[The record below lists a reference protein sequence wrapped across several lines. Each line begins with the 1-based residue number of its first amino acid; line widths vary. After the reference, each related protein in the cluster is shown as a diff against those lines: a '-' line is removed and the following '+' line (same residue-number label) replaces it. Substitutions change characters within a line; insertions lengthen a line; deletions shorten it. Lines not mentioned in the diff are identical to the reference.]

1 VEAGFLNIPQHP
13 EYLIHMSQTISQA
26 TLVQCE
32 NEPIHIP
39 GAIQPFGILVS
50 IDIPSLKITNAS
62 VNCAEV
68 FGVNAVS
75 LVNRSLA
82 EHLSAT
88 ALASL
93 RAYISADDL
102 VEAAPLVIPILD
114 LATQCER
121 EWELTAH
128 LRHGV
133 LILECEALAPQ
144 EALST
149 SLQRSIRSAVHVV
162 FAASSLLDLCQRTA
176 EQVRMIT
183 GFDRVMIYRFT
194 EDWHGDVVAEAKSEQ
209 SHSYLHHHFPA
220 SDIPAQARRIFLENW
235 LRMIPD
241 VGYAPVP
248 IYPDRNPATG
258 GALDLGLSAL
268 RSVSPLHVEY
278 LRNMGVGATL
288 TLPLIDGGKLW
299 GLIACHHPTPNKL
312 GSDRRLGAKMIAQIV
327 SSQLVLKESME
338 DQRYRGELKRIHA
351 KLIAR
356 TEEEDDLVPG
366 LVKRS
371 QDVLDL
377 AGAGSAAIYY
387 NGSWTTIGQTPDV
400 GQLELLVEWL
410 SAEHAN
416 EQVYATNQLGNFFP
430 QARQY
435 KDIASGLLAM
445 SILKADQN
453 YVLWFRPEVITTVVW
468 AGAPDKR
475 VQVEDGVARLHPRF
489 SFDSWKQVVDG
500 VATPWKRAEVE
511 AVSDFRVSVLAYG
524 LRRAFRQEQAAR
536 ELAERASLEKESLVH
551 MVSHDIR
558 NPLSVLKMTL
568 QVMQM
573 DQALTP
579 AMLAQLVA
587 RGLRATDSIERLVTS
602 VLDFAKKE
610 HAALAPGLQLENVNA
625 LIREA
630 IDLALPL
637 ARKAEVGVSA
647 AVEPGKL
654 MIACKRTRVEQVLG
668 NLISNALKFTPAGGR
683 ITVAARH
690 SDGEVVVSVADTGIG
705 IAPALLP
712 RIFDRFTQGRVG
724 SEKGAGLGLSIVK
737 GIVEQEGGRLW
748 VDSAVGVGSTFYF
761 TLPLRQE

>member
-1 VEAGFLNIPQHP
+1 
-13 EYLIHMSQTISQA
+13 MSQPKSES

-39 GAIQPFGILVS
+39 GAIQPFGVLVS
-50 IDIPSLKITNAS
+50 VDVPTLKVTNAS
-62 VNCAEV
+62 VNCADV
-68 FGVNAVS
+68 FGVDART

-82 EHLSAT
+82 EHLSAA

-93 RAYISADDL
+93 QAYIGADDL
-102 VEAAPLVIPILD
+102 VEVAPLVVPILD

-133 LILECEALAPQ
+133 LILEIEALASQ
-144 EALST
+144 ETLSA
-149 SLQRSIRSAVHVV
+149 SLQRSVRSAVHVV
-162 FAASSLLDLCQRTA
+162 FAASSLLDLCRRTA
-176 EQVRMIT
+176 EQIRMIT
-183 GFDRVMIYRFT
+183 GFERVMIYRFT

-209 SHSYLHHHFPA
+209 AHSYLNHHFPA

-248 IYPDRNPATG
+248 VYPSLNPATG
-258 GALDLGLSAL
+258 DALDLGLAAL

-299 GLIACHHPTPNKL
+299 GLIACHHPTPNNL
-312 GSDRRLGAKMIAQIV
+312 ASDRRLGAKMIAQIV

-351 KLIAR
+351 KLMAR
-356 TEEEDDLVPG
+356 TVEEDDLVLG
-366 LVKRS
+366 LIKRS
-371 QDVLDL
+371 QDMLDL

-387 NGSWTTIGQTPDV
+387 NGSWTKIGPTPDV
-400 GQLELLVEWL
+400 AQLELLVEWL
-410 SAEHAN
+410 SAEHAS
-416 EQVYATNQLGNFFP
+416 EQVYATNQLGNVFP
-430 QARQY
+430 PARQY
-435 KDIASGLLAM
+435 KEIGSGLLAM

-453 YVLWFRPEVITTVVW
+453 YMLWFRPEVITTVVW
-468 AGAPDKR
+468 AGEPDKR
-475 VQVEDGVARLHPRF
+475 VQVDDGVARLHPRF
-489 SFDSWKQVVDG
+489 SFSSWKQVVDG
-500 VATPWKRAEVE
+500 IAMPWKRAEVE
-511 AVSDFRVSVLAYG
+511 GITDFRVSVLAYG

-536 ELAERASLEKESLVH
+536 ELAERASLEKESMVH

-602 VLDFAKKE
+602 VLDFAKEE
-610 HAALAPGLQLENVNA
+610 HVTLAPGLQVENMNA

-630 IDLALPL
+630 IDLVLPL
-637 ARKAEVGVSA
+637 ARKAQVGVAA

-654 MIACKRTRVEQVLG
+654 LVACKRARVEQVLG
-668 NLISNALKFTPAGGR
+668 NLISNSLKFTPAGGH
-683 ITVAARH
+683 ITVAARRG
-690 SDGEVVVSVADTGIG
+690 DGEVVISVADTGIG

-724 SEKGAGLGLSIVK
+724 SEQGAGLGLSIVK

-748 VDSAVGVGSTFYF
+748 VDSTVGAGSTFYF
-761 TLPLRQE
+761 TFPLRQE

>member
-1 VEAGFLNIPQHP
+1 
-13 EYLIHMSQTISQA
+13 MSEA

-39 GAIQPFGILVS
+39 GAIQPFGVLVS
-50 IDIPSLKITNAS
+50 VDVPTLKVTNAS
-62 VNCAEV
+62 VNCTEV
-68 FGVNAVS
+68 FGVDARA

-82 EHLSAT
+82 EHLSAA
-88 ALASL
+88 ALTSL
-93 RAYISADDL
+93 QAYIGADDL
-102 VEAAPLVIPILD
+102 VEAAPLVVAILD
-114 LATQCER
+114 LDTQRER
-121 EWELTAH
+121 EWELTGH

-133 LILECEALAPQ
+133 LILEIEALAPQ
-144 EALST
+144 ETLPA

-162 FAASSLLDLCQRTA
+162 FAASSLLDLCRRTA
-176 EQVRMIT
+176 DQVRMIT

-209 SHSYLHHHFPA
+209 AHSYLNHHFPA

-248 IYPDRNPATG
+248 IYPSRNPATG
-258 GALDLGLSAL
+258 SALDLGLAAL

-299 GLIACHHPTPNKL
+299 GLIACHHPTPNNL
-312 GSDRRLGAKMIAQIV
+312 ASDRRLGAKMIAQIV

-351 KLIAR
+351 RLMAR
-356 TEEEDDLVPG
+356 TEEEDDLVLG

-371 QDVLDL
+371 QDLLDL
-377 AGAGSAAIYY
+377 AGAGSAAIHY
-387 NGSWTTIGQTPDV
+387 NGSWTKIGQTPDV
-400 GQLELLVEWL
+400 AQLELLVEWL

-416 EQVYATNQLGNFFP
+416 EQVFATTQLGSVFP
-430 QARQY
+430 PGRQY
-435 KDIASGLLAM
+435 KEIGSGLLAM

-453 YVLWFRPEVITTVVW
+453 YILWFRPEVITTVVW
-468 AGAPDKR
+468 AGEPDKR
-475 VQVEDGVARLHPRF
+475 VQVDGGVARLHPRF
-489 SFDSWKQVVDG
+489 SFSSWKQVVDG
-500 VATPWKRAEVE
+500 VAVPWKRAEVE
-511 AVSDFRVSVLAYG
+511 GITDFRVSVLAYG

-536 ELAERASLEKESLVH
+536 ELAERASIEKESMVH

-568 QVMQM
+568 QLMQM

-602 VLDFAKKE
+602 VLDFAKEE
-610 HAALAPGLQLENVNA
+610 HATLAPGLRVENMNA

-630 IDLALPL
+630 IDLVLPL
-637 ARKAEVGVSA
+637 ARKGQVGVVA

-654 MIACKRTRVEQVLG
+654 LIACKRSRVEQVLG
-668 NLISNALKFTPAGGR
+668 NLLSNSLKFTPAGGH
-683 ITVAARH
+683 ITVSARR
-690 SDGEVVVSVADTGIG
+690 SDGEAVISVADTGIG

-712 RIFDRFTQGRVG
+712 RIFDRFTQGQIG

-737 GIVEQEGGRLW
+737 GIVEQEGGRIW
-748 VDSAVGVGSTFYF
+748 VESNLGAGSTFHF

>member
-1 VEAGFLNIPQHP
+1 
-13 EYLIHMSQTISQA
+13 MSQLKSEA

-39 GAIQPFGILVS
+39 GAIQPFGVLIS
-50 IDIPSLKITNAS
+50 IDVPTLKVTNAS
-62 VNCAEV
+62 INCADI
-68 FGVNAVS
+68 FGVDAPS
-75 LVNRSLA
+75 LVHRSLS
-82 EHLSAT
+82 EHLSEA

-93 RAYISADDL
+93 QTYIGADDL
-102 VEAAPLVIPILD
+102 VEAAPLTIPILHLD
-114 LATQCER
+114 TQCER

-133 LILECEALAPQ
+133 LILEI
-144 EALST
+144 EALSPAEELST
-149 SLQRSIRSAVHVV
+149 ALQRSIRSAVHIV
-162 FAASSLLDLCQRTA
+162 FAATSLLDLCTRTA
-176 EQVRMIT
+176 GQIRNIT

-194 EDWHGDVVAEAKSEQ
+194 EDWHGDVIAEAKSDHA
-209 SHSYLHHHFPA
+209 HSYLNHHFPA

-248 IYPDRNPATG
+248 IHPDRNPATG
-258 GALDLGLSAL
+258 DALDLGLSAL
-268 RSVSPLHVEY
+268 RSVSPLHLEY
-278 LRNMGVGATL
+278 LRNMDVGATL

-299 GLIACHHPTPNKL
+299 GLIACHHATPNKL
-312 GSDRRLGAKMIAQIV
+312 SSDRRLGAKMIAQIV

-351 KLIAR
+351 RLIAR
-356 TEEEDDLVPG
+356 IEEEDDLVLG
-366 LVKRS
+366 LVKHS
-371 QDVLDL
+371 PDVLDL
-377 AGAGSAAIYY
+377 AGAGGGSAAIHY

-400 GQLELLVEWL
+400 TQLELLMEWL
-410 SAEHAN
+410 STNHAN
-416 EQVYATNQLGNFFP
+416 QEVYATNQLGSVFP
-430 QARQY
+430 PAREY
-435 KDIASGLLAM
+435 KELASGLLAM

-453 YVLWFRPEVITTVVW
+453 YIFWFRPEVVTTVVW
-468 AGAPDKR
+468 AGEPDKR
-475 VQVEDGVARLHPRF
+475 VQVDGGVARLHPRF
-489 SFDSWKQVVDG
+489 SFASWKQVVDG
-500 VATPWKRAEVE
+500 VAAPWKRAQVE

-536 ELAERASLEKESLVH
+536 EQAERASLEKESMVH

-568 QVMQM
+568 QMMQM
-573 DQALTP
+573 EQARAP
-579 AMLAQLVA
+579 AMQEQLVA
-587 RGLRATDSIERLVTS
+587 RGLRATDAIERLVTS
-602 VLDFAKKE
+602 VLDFAKQE
-610 HAALAPGLQLENVNA
+610 HVALSPDLQVENVNA
-625 LIREA
+625 LVREA

-637 ARKAEVGVSA
+637 ARKANVGLVA

-654 MIACKRTRVEQVLG
+654 MVACKRARVEQVLG
-668 NLISNALKFTPAGGR
+668 NLISNSLKFTPAGGR
-683 ITVAARH
+683 ITVAARR
-690 SDGEVVVSVADTGIG
+690 SEGEVVISVADSGIG

-712 RIFDRFTQGRVG
+712 RIFDRFTQGGVA

-748 VDSAVGVGSTFYF
+748 VDSTVGGGTTFYF

>member
-1 VEAGFLNIPQHP
+1 
-13 EYLIHMSQTISQA
+13 MSQTISQ
-26 TLVQCE
+26 TSLVHCE

-39 GAIQPFGILVS
+39 GAIQPFGVLVS
-50 IDIPSLKITNAS
+50 IDVPTLKVTNAS
-62 VNCAEV
+62 LNCAEV
-68 FGVNAVS
+68 FGVNAPA
-75 LVNRSLA
+75 LVMRSLA
-82 EHLSAT
+82 ECLSAS

-93 RAYISADDL
+93 RAYIGADDL
-102 VEAAPLVIPILD
+102 AEAAPLVIPILHLD
-114 LATQCER
+114 TQCER

-133 LILECEALAPQ
+133 LILEIEAVAPQ
-144 EALST
+144 ETLPA
-149 SLQRSIRSAVHVV
+149 SLQRAIRSAVHVV
-162 FAASSLLDLCQRTA
+162 FGASSLLDLCQRTA

-194 EDWHGDVVAEAKSEQ
+194 EDWHGDVVAEARAEQ
-209 SHSYLHHHFPA
+209 AHSYLHHHFPA

-248 IYPDRNPATG
+248 IYPSRNPATG
-258 GALDLGLSAL
+258 VALDLGLAAL

-288 TLPLIDGGKLW
+288 TLPLIDGGRLW
-299 GLIACHHPTPNKL
+299 GLVACHHSTPNKL

-351 KLIAR
+351 KLVSRIE
-356 TEEEDDLVPG
+356 EEEDLVLG

-371 QDVLDL
+371 QDMLDL
-377 AGAGSAAIYY
+377 GGAGGGSAAIYY

-400 GQLELLVEWL
+400 AQLELLVEWL
-410 SAEHAN
+410 STGHAN
-416 EQVYATNQLGNFFP
+416 EQVYATNQLGNVFP
-430 QARQY
+430 PARQY
-435 KDIASGLLAM
+435 KEIASGLLAM

-453 YVLWFRPEVITTVVW
+453 YMFWFRPEVITTVVW
-468 AGAPDKR
+468 AGQPDKR
-475 VQVEDGVARLHPRF
+475 VQVEGGVARLHPRF

-500 VATPWKRAEVE
+500 VAAPWKRAEVE

-536 ELAERASLEKESLVH
+536 ELAERASLEKESMVH

-568 QVMQM
+568 QMMQM
-573 DQALTP
+573 DQAPAP

-602 VLDFAKKE
+602 VLDFAKRE
-610 HAALAPGLQLENVNA
+610 HAGLAPSLQVENVNA

-637 ARKAEVGVSA
+637 ARKAEVGVIA

-654 MIACKRTRVEQVLG
+654 LIACKRARVEQVLG
-668 NLISNALKFTPAGGR
+668 NLISNSLKFTPAGGR
-683 ITVAARH
+683 ITVAARCG
-690 SDGEVVVSVADTGIG
+690 DGEVVISVADTGIG

-724 SEKGAGLGLSIVK
+724 AEKGAGLGLSIVK

-748 VDSAVGVGSTFYF
+748 VDSTVGVGSTFSF

>member
-1 VEAGFLNIPQHP
+1 
-13 EYLIHMSQTISQA
+13 MSQPKPEA
-26 TLVQCE
+26 TLVHCE

-39 GAIQPFGILVS
+39 GAIQPFGVLIS
-50 IDIPSLKITNAS
+50 IDLPTLKITNAS
-62 VNCAEV
+62 INCADI
-68 FGVNAVS
+68 FGVDAPT
-75 LVNRSLA
+75 LVHRSLA
-82 EHLSAT
+82 EHLSPA
-88 ALASL
+88 ALAAL
-93 RAYISADDL
+93 QGYISADDL
-102 VEAAPLVIPILD
+102 VEAAPLVLPILHLD
-114 LATQCER
+114 RQCEQ

-133 LILECEALAPQ
+133 LMIEIEALAPQ
-144 EALST
+144 EALPS

-162 FAASSLLDLCQRTA
+162 FGASSLLDLCQRTA

-183 GFDRVMIYRFT
+183 GFERVMIYRFT
-194 EDWHGDVVAEAKSEQ
+194 EDWHGDVVAEARSEHA
-209 SHSYLHHHFPA
+209 HSYLHHHFPA

-248 IYPDRNPATG
+248 IYPSRNPATG
-258 GALDLGLSAL
+258 DALDLGLSAL

-288 TLPLIDGGKLW
+288 TLPLIDGGRLW

-356 TEEEDDLVPG
+356 TEEEDDLVLG

-371 QDVLDL
+371 QDMLDL
-377 AGAGSAAIYY
+377 AGARGGSAAIYY

-400 GQLELLVEWL
+400 AQLELLVEWL

-416 EQVYATNQLGNFFP
+416 KEVYATNQLGNAFP
-430 QARQY
+430 PARQY
-435 KDIASGLLAM
+435 KDIASGLVAM
-445 SILKADQN
+445 SILKTDQN
-453 YVLWFRPEVITTVVW
+453 YILWFRPEVIMTVVW

-489 SFDSWKQVVDG
+489 SFASWKQVVDG

-511 AVSDFRVSVLAYG
+511 AVLDFRVGLLAYG
-524 LRRAFRQEQAAR
+524 LRRAFHQEQAAR
-536 ELAERASLEKESLVH
+536 ELAERASLEKESMVH

-602 VLDFAKKE
+602 VLDFAKQE
-610 HAALAPGLQLENVNA
+610 HVARSPEPQVENVNA

-637 ARKAEVGVSA
+637 ARRAEVGVVA
-647 AVEPGKL
+647 AVQPDKL
-654 MIACKRTRVEQVLG
+654 LIACKRARVEQVLG
-668 NLISNALKFTPAGGR
+668 NLISNSLKFTPAGGR
-683 ITVAARH
+683 ITVSARR
-690 SDGEVVVSVADTGIG
+690 SDGEVVISVADTGIG

-712 RIFDRFTQGRVG
+712 RIFDRFTQGSIG
-724 SEKGAGLGLSIVK
+724 SEKGVGLGLSIVK
-737 GIVEQEGGRLW
+737 GIVEQDGGRLW
-748 VDSAVGVGSTFYF
+748 VDSTVGSGSTFYF

>member
-1 VEAGFLNIPQHP
+1 
-13 EYLIHMSQTISQA
+13 MSEA

-39 GAIQPFGILVS
+39 GAIQPFGVLVS
-50 IDIPSLKITNAS
+50 VDVPTLRITNAS
-62 VNCAEV
+62 VNCTEV
-68 FGVNAVS
+68 FGVDARA

-88 ALASL
+88 ALTSL
-93 RAYISADDL
+93 QAYIGADDL
-102 VEAAPLVIPILD
+102 VEAAPLVLPILD
-114 LATQCER
+114 LDTQCER

-133 LILECEALAPQ
+133 LILEIEALAPQ
-144 EALST
+144 ETLSA

-162 FAASSLLDLCQRTA
+162 FAASSLLDLCRRTA

-209 SHSYLHHHFPA
+209 AHSYLNHHFPA

-241 VGYAPVP
+241 VAYAPVP
-248 IYPDRNPATG
+248 IYPSRNPATG
-258 GALDLGLSAL
+258 DALDLGLAAL
-268 RSVSPLHVEY
+268 RSVSPLHLEY

-299 GLIACHHPTPNKL
+299 GLIACHHPTPNNL
-312 GSDRRLGAKMIAQIV
+312 ASDRRLGAKMIAQIV

-338 DQRYRGELKRIHA
+338 DQRYRSELKRIHA
-351 KLIAR
+351 RLMAR
-356 TEEEDDLVPG
+356 TEEEDDLVLG

-371 QDVLDL
+371 QDMLDL
-377 AGAGSAAIYY
+377 AGASSAAIHY
-387 NGSWTTIGQTPDV
+387 NGSWTKIGQTPDV
-400 GQLELLVEWL
+400 AQLELLVEWL
-410 SAEHAN
+410 SAEHGN
-416 EQVYATNQLGNFFP
+416 EQVFATTQLGNVFP
-430 QARQY
+430 PGRQY
-435 KDIASGLLAM
+435 KEIGSGLLAM

-453 YVLWFRPEVITTVVW
+453 YILWFRPEVITTVVW
-468 AGAPDKR
+468 AGEPDKR
-475 VQVEDGVARLHPRF
+475 VQVDGGVARLHPRF
-489 SFDSWKQVVDG
+489 SFSSWKQVVDG
-500 VATPWKRAEVE
+500 VAVPWKRAEVE
-511 AVSDFRVSVLAYG
+511 GITDFRVSVLAYG

-536 ELAERASLEKESLVH
+536 ELAERASIEKESMVH

-568 QVMQM
+568 QLMQM

-602 VLDFAKKE
+602 VLDFAKEE
-610 HAALAPGLQLENVNA
+610 HATLAPGLRVENMNA

-630 IDLALPL
+630 IDLVLPL
-637 ARKAEVGVSA
+637 ARKGQVGVVA

-654 MIACKRTRVEQVLG
+654 LIACKRSRVEQVLG
-668 NLISNALKFTPAGGR
+668 NLLSNSLKFTPAGGH
-683 ITVAARH
+683 ITVSARR
-690 SDGEVVVSVADTGIG
+690 SDGEAVISVADTGIG

-712 RIFDRFTQGRVG
+712 RIFDRFTQGQIG

-737 GIVEQEGGRLW
+737 GIVEQEGGRIW
-748 VDSAVGVGSTFYF
+748 VDSTLGAGSTFYF